1 MPRYE
6 GMTDLL
12 RHVRE
17 RLVDESAP
25 TEPTAAE
32 SRPSLDVLRQ
42 DGQYER
48 IVASAQTLM
57 REAELL
63 RELLGA
69 EHVHTLS
76 AAQHEH
82 VLSVLNSVMQEL
94 WSSEVTLRRARLH
107 D

>member
-1 MPRYE
+1 MPRYDE
-6 GMTDLL
+6 MDDLL

-17 RLVDESAP
+17 RLAGESAE
-25 TEPTAAE
+25 TEPVAE
-32 SRPSLDVLRQ
+32 SWPSFDVLRQ

-48 IVASAQTLM
+48 VLACTQALLRDAESL
-57 REAELL
+57 REA
-63 RELLGA
+63 LGA

-76 AAQHEH
+76 ATQHEH

-94 WSSEVTLRRARLH
+94 WSSEVALRRAALH